1 MLTLENMDLLD
12 SLFSSCQTAQEA
24 ISKFILILSGCE
36 TLEVARTMAENNN
49 DIQYLFKTLD
59 NLKPF

>member
-1 MLTLENMDLLD
+1 TLENMDLLD

-36 TLEVARTMAENNN
+36 TLEAARIQAEINT
-49 DIQYLFKTLD
+49 DLLYFFRALD
-59 NLKPF
+59 KLQPF